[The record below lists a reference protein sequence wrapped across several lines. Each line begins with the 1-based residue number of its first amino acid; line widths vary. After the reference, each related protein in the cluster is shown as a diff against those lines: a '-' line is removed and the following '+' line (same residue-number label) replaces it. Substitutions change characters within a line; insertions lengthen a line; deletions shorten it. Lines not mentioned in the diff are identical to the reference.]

1 MQLRLLTGAV
11 LSLFSLS
18 VIADPVTVTDPTGV
32 SYLGVRN
39 TTTNQDVFLGIP
51 YAKPP
56 TGSLRFKPPQAWV
69 KTNSTSLVNA
79 TVDKPICVQST
90 PIDYSPVSED
100 CLYLSLWKPTNVT
113 TKLPVLVWIYGG
125 GFLNGSTLG
134 YPGDHILTTA
144 FNLNKP
150 VLYVAMNYRLGIYGF
165 PPGKQAETAGA
176 LNLGLKDQRLAL
188 EWVNKNIGLFGG
200 DPSKVMLFGESAGAM
215 SVAYQMLYKD
225 GQIGGIFRTALM
237 QSGSPSTYA
246 AKPASYPPRQAA
258 YDFIANATGCAT
270 NNFECLRNA
279 NADTLRQANYDVVKV
294 PANLRAPDPYPAAI
308 GPTLSA
314 DDPFLSRSPKLSI
327 RQGKFAKIP
336 FVSGTS
342 LDEGTIFTTN
352 PGTTSEVASFLTTQ
366 LPGLTFGIANTT
378 VVNQLLDYYPAAP
391 SAGSPYNTGNNTFG
405 KAAQYKRAASV
416 IGDLVFDA
424 PRRDFLEV
432 ATSLNVPAWS
442 YQFAQTGLDAPEYGA
457 AHSFELL
464 FVFQYLEP
472 GTPQNLVDL
481 SVDILDYWLTLAYK
495 QDPGV
500 AAKPNLLAEIES
512 CNVRNRAFE
521 DTKQVTL
528 AQCKKHLPLSATSA
542 VAVDRDSER
551 KMDHVSHYVL
561 RLAFCRSEELRR
573 RFVKAETMLF
583 KVRWETDDR
592 NERDRFLNS
601 LDIGINAVPDEEI
614 EPLKK
619 DLTNAAGA
627 RTKSDASAKETYCKV
642 HWTRVTDLVAAR
654 KVLLRGGYAYVPA
667 REQSSIVFQ
676 EFSSRLER
684 ALEQTSRAVPR
695 LDEDDRLLP
704 LLQHLAQ
711 SFLNGIASSSAASF
725 ADENGELVRA
735 EQVDELAGRHFPAC
749 MRNLHDGL
757 RKDHHLRHHGRLQYG
772 LFLKVNC
779 PAKSG
784 REPALISC
792 YPLVRHVVNS
802 RATKAIGMSIDEALT
817 FWRRGF
823 QGGRISDDKFAKEY
837 RYNIRHSYGLEGRR
851 MNYPAK

>member
-1 MQLRLLTGAV
+1 
-11 LSLFSLS
+11 
-18 VIADPVTVTDPTGV
+18 
-32 SYLGVRN
+32 
-39 TTTNQDVFLGIP
+39 
-51 YAKPP
+51 
-56 TGSLRFKPPQAWV
+56 
-69 KTNSTSLVNA
+69 
-79 TVDKPICVQST
+79 
-90 PIDYSPVSED
+90 
-100 CLYLSLWKPTNVT
+100 
-113 TKLPVLVWIYGG
+113 GG

-134 YPGDHILTTA
+134 YSGDHILTIA

-352 PGTTSEVASFLTTQ
+352 PGTTSEVVSFLTTQ
-366 LPGLTFGIANTT
+366 LPGLTFGITNTT

-391 SAGSPYNTGNNTFG
+391 SAGSPYNTGNSTFG

-432 ATSLNVPAWS
+432 ATSLNVPTWS

-500 AAKPNLLAEIES
+500 AAKPNRPAWPAYGTGKSLQLKAGNITTIP
-512 CNVRNRAFE
+512 
-521 DTKQVTL
+521 DTFRKPGIKYIISQV
-528 AQCKKHLPLSATSA
+528 
-542 VAVDRDSER
+542 
-551 KMDHVSHYVL
+551 
-561 RLAFCRSEELRR
+561 
-573 RFVKAETMLF
+573 
-583 KVRWETDDR
+583 
-592 NERDRFLNS
+592 
-601 LDIGINAVPDEEI
+601 
-614 EPLKK
+614 
-619 DLTNAAGA
+619 LT
-627 RTKSDASAKETYCKV
+627 
-642 HWTRVTDLVAAR
+642 
-654 KVLLRGGYAYVPA
+654 
-667 REQSSIVFQ
+667 
-676 EFSSRLER
+676 
-684 ALEQTSRAVPR
+684 
-695 LDEDDRLLP
+695 
-704 LLQHLAQ
+704 
-711 SFLNGIASSSAASF
+711 
-725 ADENGELVRA
+725 
-735 EQVDELAGRHFPAC
+735 
-749 MRNLHDGL
+749 
-757 RKDHHLRHHGRLQYG
+757 
-772 LFLKVNC
+772 
-779 PAKSG
+779 
-784 REPALISC
+784 
-792 YPLVRHVVNS
+792 
-802 RATKAIGMSIDEALT
+802 
-817 FWRRGF
+817 
-823 QGGRISDDKFAKEY
+823 
-837 RYNIRHSYGLEGRR
+837 
-851 MNYPAK
+851 